1 MMCLRDSKVLSILCL
16 PVRACCT
23 VPSCLDSCSPGLNL
37 CSSLMHRITKE
48 SLLTSANQTFPRI
61 LRPLRGPSSQAH
73 LSLLYAE
80 LISSKGWLTGGFPLL
95 PSVKHTHLQASWGS
109 SLIMRTA
116 FLANQILPG
125 WLRYFF
131 WSFIFWCAVFGYTE
145 SGRWFLKKVS
155 LVAKEFPA

>member
-1 MMCLRDSKVLSILCL
+1 MMCLRDSKVLSILGL
-16 PVRACCT
+16 PVRACST
-23 VPSCLDSCSPGLNL
+23 APSCLDSCSPGLNL

-116 FLANQILPG
+116 FLSNQILPEWCAVF
-125 WLRYFF
+125 WLRYFL
-131 WSFIFWCAVFGYTE
+131 WSFIF
-145 SGRWFLKKVS
+145 
-155 LVAKEFPA
+155 